1 MTVLCGSWSACCVV
15 QGTESIA
22 ALRDPSSTGSRSA
35 PAGADVSPT
44 AAAAAAAGAAAGQAA
59 SAGKAAWVGAVHAVQ
74 STMPG
79 AVKRASFA
87 GMVNTFLKLV
97 KDAAARHDT
106 MLITPDITGWFFV
119 ISTHSEELKRQ
130 QLGQLQQLVWFS
142 REQKLQAAMQ
152 QGGLGANPPGV
163 VLAGAAAALA
173 ALEAS
178 KQQQD
183 ADPPPAAAAT
193 ATPAGPGSPAAA
205 AASVLASASSR
216 VDSSQG
222 SSNSSG
228 SKTGLDVQQH
238 VLKGLPFPGLN
249 MHIGSSNSRSL
260 APGSQQQQRR
270 DASSS
275 SGSSSKAPN
284 SAAAGAAGV
293 QLHVGQLSMLE
304 DLLAGAQ
311 YSQAAYGYVAAA
323 GHLSN
328 LGNAIKMLATLPHFN
343 AITGGW
349 G

>member
-1 MTVLCGSWSACCVV
+1 
-15 QGTESIA
+15 
-22 ALRDPSSTGSRSA
+22 
-35 PAGADVSPT
+35 
-44 AAAAAAAGAAAGQAA
+44 
-59 SAGKAAWVGAVHAVQ
+59 
-74 STMPG
+74 
-79 AVKRASFA
+79 
-87 GMVNTFLKLV
+87 MVNTFLKLV
-97 KDAAARHDT
+97 RDAAARHDT

-142 REQKLQAAMQ
+142 RDQQLQAAMQ

-178 KQQQD
+178 KQQEEAQ
-183 ADPPPAAAAT
+183 AT
-193 ATPAGPGSPAAA
+193 AAA
-205 AASVLASASSR
+205 AASSLASS
-216 VDSSQG
+216 
-222 SSNSSG
+222 SSG
-228 SKTGLDVQQH
+228 DSNQHSSSAGSTMGSGMQH
-238 VLKGLPFPGLN
+238 VLKGLPFPGLS
-249 MHIGSSNSRSL
+249 MHIGSGSSSRSS
-260 APGSQQQQRR
+260 AAGSQQQRH
-270 DASSS
+270 DA
-275 SGSSSKAPN
+275 SGSSSSSKPPS

-343 AITGGW
+343 AITGW
-349 G
+349 DRRPLYDACL